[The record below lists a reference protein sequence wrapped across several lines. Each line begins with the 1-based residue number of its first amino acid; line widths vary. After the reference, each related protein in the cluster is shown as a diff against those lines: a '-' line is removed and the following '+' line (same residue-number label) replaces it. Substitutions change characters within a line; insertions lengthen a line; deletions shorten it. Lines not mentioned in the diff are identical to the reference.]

1 VNLTK
6 LEDQLIQHEGLRLDM
21 YRDSVGI
28 WTIGIGRNLEHV
40 GLRSEAE
47 ARYLLRSDVLA
58 IRAEIERS
66 IQWVGDLNEVRQRVL
81 MDMAF
86 NLGVSGLMKFQKTLR
101 HVAAGRYEAAA
112 QEMLRSRWADQVG
125 QRAMTLSKMMATGH
139 DD

>member
-1 VNLTK
+1 
-6 LEDQLIQHEGLRLDM
+6 
-21 YRDSVGI
+21 
-28 WTIGIGRNLEHV
+28 
-40 GLRSEAE
+40 
-47 ARYLLRSDVLA
+47 
-58 IRAEIERS
+58 
-66 IQWVGDLNEVRQRVL
+66 
-81 MDMAF
+81 MAF

>member
-40 GLRSEAE
+40 GLRTEAE